1 MCLGLLVVNYDMPP
15 SKLKESDYCISWI
28 VMILCYVVTFS
39 MVGFA
44 FNLVGMSFGW
54 NVRNQGRLLGLITMP
69 VQLVTSYVCFR
80 FLARELAAK
89 AVDRAL
95 NEKQDQL
102 MAKNAVRP
110 MTEEKSAEVAPLRTG
125 GGNAA

>member
-1 MCLGLLVVNYDMPP
+1 MPP
-15 SKLKESDYCISWI
+15 KLKESDYCISWI
-28 VMILCYVVTFS
+28 VMVLCYVVTFS

-125 GGNAA
+125 GGNAG

>member
-1 MCLGLLVVNYDMPP
+1 
-15 SKLKESDYCISWI
+15 
-28 VMILCYVVTFS
+28 MILCYVVTFS

-95 NEKQDQL
+95 NEKQNQL
-102 MAKNAVRP
+102 GAKKAARP
-110 MTEEKSAEVAPLRTG
+110 IAEEKSAEVAPLRTG
-125 GGNAA
+125 GGEVG

>member
-1 MCLGLLVVNYDMPP
+1 
-15 SKLKESDYCISWI
+15 
-28 VMILCYVVTFS
+28 MILCYVVTFS

-69 VQLVTSYVCFR
+69 VQLVTSYICFR

-95 NEKQDQL
+95 DEKRNQQAATKGAGSD
-102 MAKNAVRP
+102 V
-110 MTEEKSAEVAPLRTG
+110 MTDTKSTVTEPVQPR
-125 GGNAA
+125 

>member
-1 MCLGLLVVNYDMPP
+1 MPP

-44 FNLVGMSFGW
+44 FNLVGMSLGW

-69 VQLVTSYVCFR
+69 VQLITSYVCFR

-95 NEKQDQL
+95 NEKQSQL
-102 MAKNAVRP
+102 MAKKAVHP

-125 GGNAA
+125 GGDAG

>member
-1 MCLGLLVVNYDMPP
+1 
-15 SKLKESDYCISWI
+15 
-28 VMILCYVVTFS
+28 MILCYVVTFS

-69 VQLVTSYVCFR
+69 VQLVTSYICFR

-95 NEKQDQL
+95 NEKQNQL
-102 MAKNAVRP
+102 VAKNAVRP
-110 MTEEKSAEVAPLRTG
+110 ITEGKSAEVAPLRTG
-125 GGNAA
+125 GGNAG

>member
-1 MCLGLLVVNYDMPP
+1 
-15 SKLKESDYCISWI
+15 
-28 VMILCYVVTFS
+28 MILCYVVTFS

-69 VQLVTSYVCFR
+69 VQLVTSYICFR

-95 NEKQDQL
+95 NEKQSQL
-102 MAKNAVRP
+102 MAKKEAGADAMSASKSTV
-110 MTEEKSAEVAPLRTG
+110 TESMQQR
-125 GGNAA
+125 